1 MSEPSTPLMRQ
12 YSAIKKEH
20 PNALL
25 FFRLGDFYEL
35 FFDDAILA
43 ARELQIT
50 LTSRNKEKGVNIP
63 MCGVPYHA
71 AEGYIAKLIRRG
83 FKVAVCEQV
92 EDPRLATKL
101 VRREVT
107 RVVTP
112 GTAADSSLNAEEN
125 NFLAAVATVGDRVG
139 FAALD
144 LSTGEFRATEFAGES
159 AGRRIQ
165 EELEQLRPKEML
177 YGSSAPLLEHAS
189 STQLGSFAT
198 LNGRDTPHSTGTAP
212 VARISGFGWA
222 ETPLDDWIFAPDHA
236 IPLVENHFGVLSLE
250 GFGLAGKQ
258 AAASAAGAI
267 LYYIRSTQR
276 GTLDHVD
283 RIGFYERQN
292 CLVLDAVTVRNLE
305 LIEPLFAGTDA
316 GVTLIRCLDAT
327 ITPMGKRLLRMWML
341 RPSLDRTEIE
351 ARLDAVDVQVK
362 DIVGREELRRSLD
375 GILDLERLLSRVT
388 LETANPRDVLALGA
402 SLGKLPKVRGVL
414 AGLLAPRLAML
425 HAAIDELGDLRGK
438 IESMLAPEPP
448 LTLNDGG
455 VIAAGIDKDLDE
467 LRDLSHNSKQYLAQV
482 ETRERERTG
491 IGSLKV
497 KFNSIFGYYIEIS
510 KANLHHAPTDYE
522 RKQTLVNAERFTTP
536 ELKEYESKILD
547 AQEKIVEIERRLFAE
562 LRSAIAAEAK
572 RIRQTALALAEV
584 DVLGSLAHIAALRNY
599 CRPKFE
605 ADNSDQTADLEIVE
619 GRHPVIE
626 LQEMTIGNDRFV
638 PNDLFLNSKTH
649 NIVVLT
655 GPNMGGKSTYLR
667 QAALIVIMAQMG
679 SFVPARSV
687 RMGIVDRVFTRIGAS
702 DNVAR
707 GRSTFM
713 VEMTETAAILHTAT
727 PRSLILLDEV
737 GRGTSTYD
745 GLAIAWAAVEYL
757 HARVRAKTLFATHY
771 FELTELAEQLSGV
784 KNYHVSVKETG
795 GSVVFLRRV
804 EPGAA
809 DRSYGIEVAKLA
821 GLPNEV
827 VVRAREVLAEHE
839 SSEHRLSGHLTPGS
853 APERPAQLTIFT
865 PLSQPVLEKLREAD
879 LDRMTPLEALN
890 LLAELKKA
898 DWQKRWQRRTQLIH
912 ASGQLLIVGF
922 DGTEMS
928 PRLASLL
935 AKIAPAGVILFAR
948 NIKGV
953 EQTHTLLRECQKC
966 VAMPLFT
973 CVDLEGGTVD
983 RFRNVLGTAPS
994 PAEVFATGSRALYR
1008 KHGRVIGENCRA
1020 LGFNVDFA
1028 PVLDLAFAASRSVM
1042 SSRAVS
1048 DDPKQVVVYAREFLQ
1063 GLRDAGVLGC
1073 GKHFPWAG

>member
-1 MSEPSTPLMRQ
+1 MRPYFGANCKLPNYKLQITNHQLPMSEPSTPLMRQ
-12 YSAIKKEH
+12 YAAIKKEH

-35 FFDDAILA
+35 FFDDAVLA

-50 LTSRNKEKGVNIP
+50 LTSRNKEKGIDIP

-71 AEGYIAKLIRRG
+71 AESYISKLIRRG
-83 FKVAVCEQV
+83 FKVAVCEQI
-92 EDPRLATKL
+92 EDPRLAKKEDPRFAKKL

-159 AGRRIQ
+159 AARRIQ
-165 EELEQLRPKEML
+165 EELEQLRPKEVL
-177 YGSSAPLLEHAS
+177 YGSSAPLLE
-189 STQLGSFAT
+189 LGSSQRLGVLARTAT
-198 LNGRDTPHSTGTAP
+198 ELTEKIVPARPAP
-212 VARISGFGWA
+212 ARATSAWA

-236 IPLVENHFGVLSLE
+236 IPLLENHFGVLSLE
-250 GFGLAGKQ
+250 GFGLAGKP

-276 GTLDHVD
+276 GTLNHVD

-316 GVTLIRCLDAT
+316 GVTLFRSLDAT
-327 ITPMGKRLLRMWML
+327 VTPMGKRLLRTWML
-341 RPSLDRTEIE
+341 RPSLDRAEIE
-351 ARLDAVDVQVK
+351 GRLDAVEVQVK
-362 DIVGREELRRSLD
+362 DTMRREELRRALD

-388 LETANPRDVLALGA
+388 LETANPRDVLALAA
-402 SLGKLPKVRGVL
+402 SLAKIPKARTVL
-414 AGLLAPRLAML
+414 AGLSATRLSAL
-425 HAAIDELGDLRGK
+425 HDLIDDLSDLRAK
-438 IESMLAPEPP
+438 IDRTLVPEPP
-448 LTLNDGG
+448 LTLSDGG
-455 VIAAGIDKDLDE
+455 VIAVGIDQDLDE
-467 LRDLSHNSKQYLAQV
+467 LRDLSRNSKQYLARV
-482 ETRERERTG
+482 EQRERERTG

-510 KANLHHAPTDYE
+510 KANLHLSPADYE

-584 DVLGSLAHIAALRNY
+584 DVLACLAHIAALRNY
-599 CRPKFE
+599 CRPRFE
-605 ADNSDQTADLEIVE
+605 ERNDAGNKRRKEAGNETGNAEHSGDLEIVE

-626 LQEMTIGNDRFV
+626 LQEFGVGSDRFV
-638 PNDLFLNSKTH
+638 PNDLFLNSSPHNTTRHNITPQNGTH
-649 NIVVLT
+649 NIVILT

-667 QAALIVIMAQMG
+667 QAALIVVMAQMG
-679 SFVPARSV
+679 SFVPARSA
-687 RMGIVDRVFTRIGAS
+687 RLGIVDRVFTRIGAS

-727 PRSLILLDEV
+727 ARSLILLDEV

-745 GLAIAWAAVEYL
+745 GLAIAWAAIEYL
-757 HARVRAKTLFATHY
+757 HARVHAKTLFATHY

-795 GSVVFLRRV
+795 GNVVFLRRV

-853 APERPAQLTIFT
+853 SDTPEHPAQLTIFT
-865 PLSQPVLEKLREAD
+865 PLSQPVLEKLREMD
-879 LDRMTPLEALN
+879 LNQLTPLEALN
-890 LLAELKKA
+890 LLAKMKKE
-898 DWQKRWQRRTQLIH
+898 I
-912 ASGQLLIVGF
+912 S
-922 DGTEMS
+922 
-928 PRLASLL
+928 
-935 AKIAPAGVILFAR
+935 
-948 NIKGV
+948 
-953 EQTHTLLRECQKC
+953 
-966 VAMPLFT
+966 
-973 CVDLEGGTVD
+973 
-983 RFRNVLGTAPS
+983 
-994 PAEVFATGSRALYR
+994 
-1008 KHGRVIGENCRA
+1008 
-1020 LGFNVDFA
+1020 
-1028 PVLDLAFAASRSVM
+1028 
-1042 SSRAVS
+1042 
-1048 DDPKQVVVYAREFLQ
+1048 
-1063 GLRDAGVLGC
+1063 
-1073 GKHFPWAG
+1073 

>member
-12 YSAIKKEH
+12 YASIKKQH

-35 FFDDAILA
+35 FFDDAVLA

-50 LTSRNKEKGVNIP
+50 LTSRNKEKGIAIP

-71 AEGYIAKLIRRG
+71 AEGYISKLIRRG

-112 GTAADSSLNAEEN
+112 GTAADSSLNPEEN

-177 YGSSAPLLEHAS
+177 YGSSAPLFEKS
-189 STQLGSFAT
+189 GSVGTGDSPVRQSNAT
-198 LNGRDTPHSTGTAP
+198 NTSTAP
-212 VARISGFGWA
+212 GARVSSSGWA

-236 IPLVENHFGVLSLE
+236 IPLLENHFGVLSLE
-250 GFGLAGKQ
+250 GFGLAGKP

-305 LIEPLFAGTDA
+305 LIDPLFAGTDA
-316 GVTLIRCLDAT
+316 GVTLFRCLDAT
-327 ITPMGKRLLRMWML
+327 VTPMGKRLLRTWML
-341 RPSLDRTEIE
+341 RPSLDRVEIE
-351 ARLDAVDVQVK
+351 GRLDSVEVQIK
-362 DIVGREELRRSLD
+362 DTVRREELRRSLE

-388 LETANPRDVLALGA
+388 LETANPRDVLALAA
-402 SLGKLPKVRGVL
+402 SLARIPRVRVVL
-414 AGLLAPRLAML
+414 AGLSTLRLGAL
-425 HAAIDELGDLRGK
+425 HGIIDELGDLREK
-438 IESMLAPEPP
+438 IDRTLVPEPP
-448 LTLNDGG
+448 LTLSDGG

-467 LRDLSHNSKQYLAQV
+467 LRDLSRNSKQYLARV

-510 KANLHHAPTDYE
+510 RANLHLSPADYE

-547 AQEKIVEIERRLFAE
+547 AQEKIVEIERRIFAE
-562 LRSAIAAEAK
+562 LRSAIAAEAR

-584 DVLGSLAHIAALRNY
+584 DVLGCLAHIAALRNY
-599 CRPKFE
+599 CRPRFDEQEKPE
-605 ADNSDQTADLEIVE
+605 DVGDLEIVE

-626 LQEMTIGNDRFV
+626 LQELAAGSERFV
-638 PNDLFLNSKTH
+638 PNELFLDSSTH
-649 NIVVLT
+649 NIIVLT

-679 SFVPARSV
+679 SFVPARAV
-687 RMGIVDRVFTRIGAS
+687 RLGIVDRVFTRIGAS

-727 PRSLILLDEV
+727 ARSLILLDEV

-757 HARVRAKTLFATHY
+757 HARVHAKTLFATHY
-771 FELTELAEQLSGV
+771 FELTELAGQLSGV
-784 KNYHVSVKETG
+784 KNYHVSVKEAG
-795 GSVVFLRRV
+795 GSVVFLRKV

-839 SSEHRLSGHLTPGS
+839 SAERRLSEHLTPGAS
-853 APERPAQLTIFT
+853 TEPERPTQLTIFT
-865 PLSQPVLEKLREAD
+865 PISQPVLEKLREVD
-879 LDRMTPLEALN
+879 LNRLTPLEALN
-890 LLAELKKA
+890 LLAELKKE
-898 DWQKRWQRRTQLIH
+898 I
-912 ASGQLLIVGF
+912 
-922 DGTEMS
+922 
-928 PRLASLL
+928 
-935 AKIAPAGVILFAR
+935 
-948 NIKGV
+948 
-953 EQTHTLLRECQKC
+953 
-966 VAMPLFT
+966 
-973 CVDLEGGTVD
+973 
-983 RFRNVLGTAPS
+983 
-994 PAEVFATGSRALYR
+994 
-1008 KHGRVIGENCRA
+1008 
-1020 LGFNVDFA
+1020 
-1028 PVLDLAFAASRSVM
+1028 
-1042 SSRAVS
+1042 
-1048 DDPKQVVVYAREFLQ
+1048 
-1063 GLRDAGVLGC
+1063 
-1073 GKHFPWAG
+1073 

>member
-12 YSAIKKEH
+12 YAAIKKEH

-35 FFDDAILA
+35 FFDDALLA

-50 LTSRNKEKGVNIP
+50 LTSRNKEKGVAIP
-63 MCGVPYHA
+63 MCGVPHHA
-71 AEGYIAKLIRRG
+71 AEGYISKLIRRG

-92 EDPRLATKL
+92 EDPRLAKKL

-112 GTAADSSLNAEEN
+112 GTATDSSLNAEEN
-125 NFLAAVATVGDRVG
+125 NFLAAVAAVGDRVG

-144 LSTGEFRATEFAGES
+144 LSTGEFRATEFVGEL

-177 YGSSAPLLEHAS
+177 YGSTAPLFEKNNS
-189 STQLGSFAT
+189 GAT
-198 LNGRDTPHSTGTAP
+198 GVLARPHTDARPSTGTAP
-212 VARISGFGWA
+212 VARVSSAGWA

-236 IPLVENHFGVLSLE
+236 IPLLENHFGVLSLE

-305 LIEPLFAGTDA
+305 LIEQLFTAAFASADA
-316 GVTLIRCLDAT
+316 GVTLFRCLDAT
-327 ITPMGKRLLRMWML
+327 VTPMGKRLLRTWLL
-341 RPSLDRTEIE
+341 RPSLDRAEIE
-351 ARLDAVDVQVK
+351 GRLDSVEVQVK
-362 DIVGREELRRSLD
+362 DTVRREELRRSLD

-388 LETANPRDVLALGA
+388 LETANPRDVLALAA
-402 SLGKLPKVRGVL
+402 SFARIPKVRTAL
-414 AGLLAPRLAML
+414 SGLSASRLAAL
-425 HAAIDELGDLRGK
+425 HIAIDELGDLREK
-438 IESMLAPEPP
+438 IERALVPEPP
-448 LTLNDGG
+448 LTLSDGG
-455 VIAAGIDKDLDE
+455 VIAPGVDKDLDE
-467 LRDLSHNSKQYLAQV
+467 LRDLSRNSKQYLAQV
-482 ETRERERTG
+482 EIRERERTG

-510 KANLHHAPTDYE
+510 KTNLHHAPADYE

-584 DVLGSLAHIAALRNY
+584 DVLGCLAHIAALRNY
-599 CRPKFE
+599 CRPRFE
-605 ADNSDQTADLEIVE
+605 GKTEAEHSGDLEIVE

-626 LQEMTIGNDRFV
+626 LQELAAGTERFV
-638 PNDLFLNSKTH
+638 PNDLFLNSSSPPNITNNATH

-679 SFVPARSV
+679 SFVPARAV

-702 DNVAR
+702 DNLAR

-727 PRSLILLDEV
+727 ARSLILLDEV

-745 GLAIAWAAVEYL
+745 GLAIAWAAIEYL

-771 FELTELAEQLSGV
+771 FELTELAEQLSGM

-853 APERPAQLTIFT
+853 STAPERPMQLTIFT
-865 PLSQPVLEKLREAD
+865 PLSQPVLEKLREVD
-879 LDRMTPLEALN
+879 LNRLTPLEALN
-890 LLAELKKA
+890 LLAELKKE
-898 DWQKRWQRRTQLIH
+898 I
-912 ASGQLLIVGF
+912 
-922 DGTEMS
+922 
-928 PRLASLL
+928 
-935 AKIAPAGVILFAR
+935 
-948 NIKGV
+948 
-953 EQTHTLLRECQKC
+953 
-966 VAMPLFT
+966 
-973 CVDLEGGTVD
+973 
-983 RFRNVLGTAPS
+983 
-994 PAEVFATGSRALYR
+994 
-1008 KHGRVIGENCRA
+1008 
-1020 LGFNVDFA
+1020 
-1028 PVLDLAFAASRSVM
+1028 
-1042 SSRAVS
+1042 
-1048 DDPKQVVVYAREFLQ
+1048 
-1063 GLRDAGVLGC
+1063 
-1073 GKHFPWAG
+1073 